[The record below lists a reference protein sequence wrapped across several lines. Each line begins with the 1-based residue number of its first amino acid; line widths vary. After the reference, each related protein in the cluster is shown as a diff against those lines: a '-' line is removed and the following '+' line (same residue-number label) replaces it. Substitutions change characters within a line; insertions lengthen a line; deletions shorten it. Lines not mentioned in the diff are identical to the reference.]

1 MATTLETLER
11 IMLRDAIM
19 RLDPLTLQKIDAKL
33 IEIASKGTVTVKLVD
48 DVKDTDKIES

>member
-19 RLDPLTLQKIDAKL
+19 RLDPKELAKIDAKL
-33 IEIASKGTVTVKLVD
+33 IEIASKGAVNVKVVD
-48 DVKDTDKIES
+48 DVNDACST